1 MAAVHDVETDTALA
15 VAGSAA
21 VVEDGAGQLDI
32 GTRYL
37 GRQIA
42 SIGGGTTEMARN
54 VIGERVLNFPREH
67 AADRGVPFNQVR
79 RIILGLKAEGG
90 QMSDQLRD
98 IRELTNDADAY
109 RDELFR
115 RWTGLLSYRY
125 IGRKHSS
132 MNLGEVDNT
141 VTIRRDMRNEAGGI
155 MVAPLA
161 ISSPEGCQT
170 DMVAVPNPVIASVQ
184 IIDPGYDVTRVEIV
198 DSGVVHQ
205 GRTMGYG
212 RCKIVDADNPD
223 RVIAF
228 NEGQGAIIGIPP
240 EGLDRMDVSGTE
252 MVVED
257 SPDLPPL
264 WAAFGASKR
273 DDGHWVLPALS
284 ARTRLARCGVA
295 HRAATCRPRDRGHR
309 PCRRHRRDQK
319 SASRQLA
326 RHVHVAR
333 QGGPLPGGGHC
344 ACRRTG
350 AHRGADAAARRGQRR
365 QGRHLGRGGLRGS
378 GLKLGD
384 VGRHA

>member
-1 MAAVHDVETDTALA
+1 
-15 VAGSAA
+15 
-21 VVEDGAGQLDI
+21 
-32 GTRYL
+32 
-37 GRQIA
+37 
-42 SIGGGTTEMARN
+42 
-54 VIGERVLNFPREH
+54 
-67 AADRGVPFNQVR
+67 
-79 RIILGLKAEGG
+79 
-90 QMSDQLRD
+90 MSDQLRD
-98 IRELTNDADAY
+98 IRELTDDAAAY

-125 IGRKHSS
+125 IGRNYSS

-141 VTIRRDMRNEAGGI
+141 VAVRRDMRNEAGGI

-184 IIDPGYDVTRVEIV
+184 IIDPGYDVTRIEIV
-198 DSGVVHQ
+198 ESGIVHQ

-240 EGLDRMDVSGTE
+240 EGLGKMDVSGTE

-264 WAAFGASKR
+264 WAAFGATKR

-284 ARTRLARCGVA
+284 VELASPDAALHIGPQHVLLET
-295 HRAATCRPRDRGHR
+295 AATDLAAEVAGTRRVQAISWHVMFMSRGKVGPFR
-309 PCRRHRRDQK
+309 VEGT
-319 SASRQLA
+319 AY
-326 RHVHVAR
+326 V
-333 QGGPLPGGGHC
+333 GGSGSVGVRMLLHDEGN
-344 ACRRTG
+344 
-350 AHRGADAAARRGQRR
+350 ADKAITSAAAIFDIV
-365 QGRHLGRGGLRGS
+365 S
-378 GLKLGD
+378 
-384 VGRHA
+384 